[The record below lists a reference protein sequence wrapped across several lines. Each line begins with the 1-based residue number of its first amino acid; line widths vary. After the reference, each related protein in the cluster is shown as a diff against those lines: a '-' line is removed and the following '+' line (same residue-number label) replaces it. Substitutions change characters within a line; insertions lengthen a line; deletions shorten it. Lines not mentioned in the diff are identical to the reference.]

1 MSDLSN
7 FHERIV
13 GPIEDRMIRS
23 VWRVT
28 RNEQDAEDA
37 LQNALVTIW
46 KRRRRI
52 AEHDAPHA
60 LILRICI
67 DAACDVARA
76 RARSRSRIS
85 PEGDVDHDRLI
96 DAAPSPS
103 DDLAHRE
110 LLDRV
115 AAEIDR
121 LPRNQAV
128 ALSLR
133 VFEELPYDQIATAL
147 GCAEA
152 TARKHVERARDRLR
166 AVLSRDVPDPLP
178 RSRS

>member
-1 MSDLSN
+1 
-7 FHERIV
+7 
-13 GPIEDRMIRS
+13 MIRS

-37 LQNALVTIW
+37 LQNAFVTIW

-52 AEHDAPHA
+52 AAHEAPHA

-67 DAACDVARA
+67 DAACDVVRA
-76 RARSRSRIS
+76 RARTRLRT
-85 PEGDVDHDRLI
+85 EGDVDHDRLV

-110 LLDRV
+110 LRDRV
-115 AAEIDR
+115 AAAIER

-133 VFEELPYDQIATAL
+133 VFEELPYDQIAGAL